1 MTAAD
6 GNPPGR
12 LGYQPALDGLRAV
25 AVAMVLLFHQGF
37 AWMGGGY
44 VGVSV
49 FFTLSGYLITW
60 LLAAEWSA
68 SGTIAVRQFYGRR
81 VRRLLP
87 ASLACLASVSVAASL
102 GAFPA
107 VDRLDR
113 AVLGAMLQAGNWE
126 ALTRGSSYAALL
138 SGGAT
143 PVDHFWS
150 LAVEEQFYWCW
161 PLVVLAVFRVAA
173 SWRRRAVV
181 AVALAAVFV
190 ALAPL
195 VWAVWG
201 PDAAYWSTPAR
212 LGEILT
218 GAALA
223 MVTWC
228 RSGTAMSPPRRSTE
242 AVAWAGLAAVAA
254 AAVLLPSDS
263 GPAYWGLL
271 GVGSLA
277 TVAVLA
283 GLRQDVGT
291 LRRLLSARP
300 LVALGRISY
309 GVYLYHWPIF
319 LGIRPGD
326 SSVAVFAARLGLTLA
341 IAAASYRYLERPFR
355 ERRRTIGLA
364 GATGLA
370 AASLGAVGALALV
383 VVPEADLRYEAPAEA
398 AAAVSIAPAD
408 GPLESLAPQADPV
421 PDTTSSSAASTA
433 PEPPSTAMRAVDPL
447 FPAFTAVQPPRPVR
461 VLVLGDSTGISLGS
475 GLISWAAANPGSMQV
490 TSLAAIGCGVIRDA
504 WQVSPDDPMRVECD
518 RVLDEAL
525 PQVLAEAAPDVVIV
539 HVSLVDAV
547 PRRWADDEGVI
558 APSDTRYVERLNRD
572 YSEFTSYLLGRSS
585 ARILWVMPTQPAE
598 WFLGRVNGDFPPSWW
613 SPQREAIARAATHP
627 RIVSVD
633 LGQWIALREAGGSR
647 QYREDGLHLSED
659 GALLLA
665 DEELAQGVL
674 ALAMGAFDAR

>member
-60 LLAAEWSA
+60 LLAAEWST
-68 SGTIAVRQFYGRR
+68 SGTIATRQFYGRR

-87 ASLACLASVSVAASL
+87 ASLACLAAVSVAASL
-102 GAFPA
+102 GAFPSA
-107 VDRLDR
+107 DRLDR
-113 AVLGAMLQAGNWE
+113 AVVGAMLQVGNWE

-161 PLVVLAVFRVAA
+161 PLVVLAVFRLTACA
-173 SWRRRAVV
+173 RRRAAV
-181 AVALAAVFV
+181 AVVLAAVFV
-190 ALAPL
+190 ALAP
-195 VWAVWG
+195 VVGAVWG

-228 RSGTAMSPPRRSTE
+228 RGGAATSTPRRSTE
-242 AVAWAGLAAVAA
+242 AVAWAGLMAVTA
-254 AAVLLPSDS
+254 AAVLLPPDS

-283 GLRQDVGT
+283 GLRQADGA

-309 GVYLYHWPIF
+309 GVYLYHWPVF

-326 SSVAVFAARLGLTLA
+326 SSVAVFAVRLGLTLA

-355 ERRRTIGLA
+355 ERRRQIGFTR
-364 GATGLA
+364 ATWLT

-383 VVPEADLRYEAPAEA
+383 VVPGADLRYEAPADA
-398 AAAVSIAPAD
+398 AAAVSLAPVD
-408 GPLESLAPQADPV
+408 GPLDSLAPPADTQ
-421 PDTTSSSAASTA
+421 PDTGSSATTSA
-433 PEPPSTAMRAVDPL
+433 PEPPSTALRAADPL
-447 FPAFTAVQPPRPVR
+447 FPEFTAVPPPRPVR

-475 GLISWAAANPGSMQV
+475 GLISWAAANPGLMQV

-504 WQVSPDDPMRVECD
+504 WQVPPDDPMRVECD
-518 RVLDEAL
+518 RVLDEEL
-525 PQVLAEAAPDVVIV
+525 PRVLAEAAPDVVVV

-558 APSDTRYVERLNRD
+558 APSDPRYVERLDRD
-572 YSEFTSYLLGRSS
+572 YSEFTSYLLGRST
-585 ARILWVMPTQPAE
+585 ARVLWVMPTQPAE
-598 WFLGRVNGDFPPSWW
+598 WFLGRLNGDFPPSWW
-613 SPQREAIARAATHP
+613 TPQREAIARAATHP

-647 QYREDGLHLSED
+647 QYREDGLHLSDD

-674 ALAMGAFDAR
+674 ALAMGAFDDR